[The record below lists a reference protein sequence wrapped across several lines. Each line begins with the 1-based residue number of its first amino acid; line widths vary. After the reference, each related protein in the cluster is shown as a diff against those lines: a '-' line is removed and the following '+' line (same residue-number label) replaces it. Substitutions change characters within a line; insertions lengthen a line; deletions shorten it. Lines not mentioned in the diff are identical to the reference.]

1 MRWSFRPSRI
11 SAMGSL
17 LWPWLCAAS
26 VALSLLMLA
35 TLLTLLATRGLGHF
49 WPAALEEATL
59 HSGETVIGQPVRET
73 PLPNTA
79 GIERL

>member
-49 WPAALEEATL
+49 WPAALEEAARRKSHDHCWYL
-59 HSGETVIGQPVRET
+59 GCI
-73 PLPNTA
+73 LP
-79 GIERL
+79 RRQQ